1 MLANE
6 LERRGFDV
14 LTTHEPGGTALGQR
28 LRAAILDP
36 AESVDPLAEI
46 LIYAADRA
54 QHVRTVVRP
63 ALEAGKIVLSDRFA
77 DSTIAFQGG
86 GRGFSPELVKTV
98 VELATGGL
106 KPDLTLIFDLPVAEC
121 IARTMSRTD
130 GGVHNDRLESE
141 NAEFHT
147 RVRDAYLDLAAAEP
161 ERVRLVDASGKV
173 DETHEKVLQLVESF
187 FEKAGGGSQKP
198 EARSQES
205 EVRIQKTEY
214 RRQKTEVRTQD
225 SEYKN

>member
-1 MLANE
+1 VTGAFLTFEGIDGCGKSTQMRMLETE
-6 LERRGFDV
+6 LQSRGFDV
-14 LTTHEPGGTALGQR
+14 VSTHEPGGTALGLR

-36 AESVDPLAEI
+36 KEVVDPLAEI

-54 QHVRTVVRP
+54 QHVRTVVVP
-63 ALEAGKIVLSDRFA
+63 ALEAGKIVLSDRYA

-86 GRGFSPELVKTV
+86 GRGFSSELVKNV

-130 GGVHNDRLESE
+130 GGIHNDRLESE

-147 RVRDAYLDLAAAEP
+147 RVRNAYLELARAEP
-161 ERVRLVDASGKV
+161 ERVHLVDASGMV
-173 DETHEKVLQLVESF
+173 NETHEKVLQLVELF
-187 FEKAGGGSQKP
+187 FARAG
-198 EARSQES
+198 
-205 EVRIQKTEY
+205 
-214 RRQKTEVRTQD
+214 VRTQE
-225 SEYKN
+225 SGLRS